1 MDYKELLK
9 KYMAHVVDCE
19 GTTFVNR
26 LNSGC
31 GADVDFTEE
40 EVLELERI
48 EHEIRQ

>member
-1 MDYKELLK
+1 MEYEELLK
-9 KYMAHVVDCE
+9 KYMAHVIDCE

-40 EVLELERI
+40 EVQELERI
-48 EHEIRQ
+48 EQELCQ